1 MYEWVTKLAQ
11 VLVFMFYSYKY
22 LFKMCSCN
30 STVCLKRWWG
40 QQFDWSGYSDIFT
53 WLRVNYHPDLKV
65 PCVNVTADNFIVTK
79 KNKVDKI
86 VLPFLSFLFHT
97 VYHYMNYYVTW
108 SLNTV
113 SRIAKLQPQV
123 TFSLA
128 QIPLQMEHD
137 FEINIKDNLTL
148 LLRPCQDKSN
158 LWLKSR
164 DSGNC
169 VKILGL
175 ENSLFKD

>member
-1 MYEWVTKLAQ
+1 
-11 VLVFMFYSYKY
+11 
-22 LFKMCSCN
+22 MCSCK
-30 STVCLKRWWG
+30 STVCLKGWWG

-65 PCVNVTADNFIVTK
+65 PVWMWLQTILLAQK
-79 KNKVDKI
+79 KNTVDKI

-137 FEINIKDNLTL
+137 FEINIKHNLTL
-148 LLRPCQDKSN
+148 LLIPIWDRAKTKAISDWSPGILEIVLRFLVLKTAFSRTN
-158 LWLKSR
+158 IRLWIS
-164 DSGNC
+164 C
-169 VKILGL
+169 IL
-175 ENSLFKD
+175 